1 MASRI
6 LLLLL
11 LVMQVW
17 TAAAQSGG
25 VRGRV
30 TDTASNEPLPGVSI
44 VIAGTTTGTSSGNA
58 GEFSIGGLKPGT
70 YKVVFSYI
78 GYELPPRTVEVGQEM
93 VDMGSVALTQASV
106 MAGEVVISAS
116 RRPEKLTEAPATIS
130 VINARQIDELPSF
143 NVGELLARQ
152 KGVDYVRSGVLGA
165 GINVRGFNSAF
176 NPKNLQ
182 MNDAR
187 LSTLIATGLP
197 LGPLTSVVKEDI
209 ERVEIVLGP
218 SAALYGPNAHNGLVN
233 TISKDPRRTAGTTV
247 ALGVGN
253 QSVFSG
259 RFRHAQVINS
269 KLAFK
274 VTGEYTRGEDFA
286 YVDTV
291 YYNNT
296 AFARAAVPATPTTPA
311 IPARSGLFH
320 AEKEIDLD
328 RTFKSLHG
336 EAAVYYSLT
345 DKADVILSYGGN
357 QSSFLGQTNA
367 GRNQIKDWSV
377 QYLHARYVSPRI
389 FAQVYNTWSKTDNTY
404 AINQRTQN
412 YLSFK
417 DAGFSEEEARSR
429 SYAEQWFGKT
439 PTAGVALK
447 RGAVFRDASRR
458 LNGEVQ
464 YNNNYGIFN
473 LVVGTQY
480 QRDMANSNNTYL
492 FDRDGDI
499 VINQIG
505 FYTQG
510 ELVLPSHFKLI
521 AAARAD
527 QHDRYGFN
535 FIPKGGVVWS
545 HNDQNLRLTYGQG
558 IAAPTILNLDGY
570 LFGGLLIGNGEGFT
584 LSDGTVIKK
593 LQVETIKTLE
603 VGYKGKVTPKF
614 FIDAN
619 AYYNRSQN
627 FLSPAI
633 NIATLGRKVVKRG
646 DTPMSQVVPGTP
658 EAGATFVLTYVNFGQ
673 VDTYGADLGL
683 SYYLNSSL
691 SLALNYSY
699 FGFTLDHSDLNNDGN
714 KDGKVQDETDLPINT
729 PTHKGSFAVNYS
741 GKKFFGSV
749 FTRWVQAYDFYSG
762 INVAAKAN
770 STLGVVE
777 NARYNRTW
785 NYGPLGGFTTVDV
798 SAGYRLS
805 TYLTASAQV
814 VNLFDTKMREFVASP
829 FIGRLYSAE
838 LKVMIPAIGSK

>member
-1 MASRI
+1 MATRLLLFF
-6 LLLLL
+6 LLLLQAG
-11 LVMQVW
+11 V
-17 TAAAQSGG
+17 AAAHGG
-25 VRGRV
+25 FRGRV
-30 TDTASNEPLPGVSI
+30 TDATTNEPLPGVS
-44 VIAGTTTGTSSGNA
+44 VLVKGTTTGTSTGNA
-58 GEFSIGGLKPGT
+58 GDFTITGLKPGT
-70 YKVVFSYI
+70 YQVAFSYI
-78 GYELPPRTVEVGQEM
+78 GYELPERTVEVGAAV
-93 VDMGSVALTQASV
+93 VDLGTVTLAQTTV
-106 MAGEVVISAS
+106 MAGEVVVSAS

-152 KGVDYVRSGVLGA
+152 KGVDYIRSGVLGA

-209 ERVEIVLGP
+209 ERIEVVLGP

-233 TISKDPRRTAGTTV
+233 TLSKDPRTTAGTTV
-247 ALGVGN
+247 ALGLGN

-259 RFRHAQVINS
+259 RFRHAQVLNS

-286 YVDTV
+286 YTDSV
-291 YYNNT
+291 YYTNT
-296 AFARAAVPATPTTPA
+296 AFRTAAAPGVPASHG
-311 IPARSGLFH
+311 IFH
-320 AEKEIDLD
+320 AEKELDLD

-336 EAAVYYSLT
+336 EAAAYYNLT
-345 DKADVILSYGGN
+345 DKGTVILSYGGN

-377 QYLHARYVSPRI
+377 QYLHARYVSPRW
-389 FAQVYNTWSKTDNTY
+389 FAQVYNTWSKTENTY

-412 YLSFK
+412 YYSFK
-417 DAGFSEEEARSR
+417 DAGFGEEEARRR
-429 SYAEQWFGKT
+429 SFDEQWFGKNT
-439 PTAGVALK
+439 NPATSVVLK
-447 RGAVFRDASRR
+447 RGAVFKDDSRR
-458 LNGEVQ
+458 LNSEVQ
-464 YNNNYGIFN
+464 YNNTFGIFN
-473 LVVGTQY
+473 FVVGTQY
-480 QRDMANSNNTYL
+480 QRDMAFSKNTYL
-492 FDRDGDI
+492 FDREGAI
-499 VINQIG
+499 IINQIG
-505 FYTQG
+505 LYGQG
-510 ELVLPSHFKLI
+510 ELALPNHFKLI

-545 HNDQNLRLTYGQG
+545 FNDQNLRLTYGQG

-570 LFGGLLIGNGEGFT
+570 LFGGLLVGNSEGYT
-584 LSDGTVIKK
+584 LSDGTAIKK

-614 FIDAN
+614 YVDAN
-619 AYYNRSQN
+619 AYYNRSKN

-646 DTPMSQVVPGTP
+646 DTLMKDVIPGTP
-658 EAGATFVLTYVNFGQ
+658 EAGAAVLLTYVNFGQ

-683 SYYLNSSL
+683 SYYLTSAL

-699 FGFTLDHSDLNNDGN
+699 FGFNLDKNNLDNDGN
-714 KDGKVQDETDLPINT
+714 KDGKVQNEIDLPINT
-729 PTHKGSFAVNYS
+729 PAHKGSLAVNYS

-749 FTRWVQAYDFYSG
+749 FTRYVQAYDFYSG
-762 INVAAKAN
+762 INVAASAN
-770 STLGVVE
+770 PTLGVRE
-777 NARYNRTW
+777 NARFGRTW

-805 TYLTASAQV
+805 SYLTASAQV

-838 LKVMIPAIGSK
+838 LKVMLPALAAK